1 MTEFV
6 DYGWAG
12 WQPSPDKFC
21 LEVLPQLEAM
31 GVNISGEVRNDCDP
45 GDKQYITNATQL
57 QCERPHDPWSKIGC
71 SPMVFLSGNVRIR
84 RPNMCY
90 EELQR
95 LRKTQAFRSFVMNAN
110 AGERYPSVITSV
122 RLLILCLPR

>member
-1 MTEFV
+1 VTESL

-31 GVNISGEVRNDCDP
+31 GVNVSGEVRNDCDP

-57 QCERPHDPWSKIGC
+57 QCEVPHHSWRKIKC
-71 SPMVFLSGNVRIR
+71 SLKSCSVETSAYVGQICAMKNCSAFVRH
-84 RPNMCY
+84 
-90 EELQR
+90 R
-95 LRKTQAFRSFVMNAN
+95 L
-110 AGERYPSVITSV
+110 PV
-122 RLLILCLPR
+122 RL